1 MSLRDEDRLLRRTPT
16 QAQSN
21 NRSQRPAM
29 PVHAPTAG
37 HSRSRR
43 LQENRAG
50 APAKQQG
57 AAGSPVRVQRRGVCW
72 GTGRSRRASRPCIRQ
87 QPVQRRKLC
96 PQGGGGSRVARRGA
110 PRPSRCG
117 HLGSRRFG
125 VQGLLAGR
133 RIVLRHPASTTLGL
147 KQVCSVA
154 LPDCRGV
161 GPASR

>member
-57 AAGSPVRVQRRGVCW
+57 AAGSPVRVQRTLGSLL
-72 GTGRSRRASRPCIRQ
+72 GHRAQ
-87 QPVQRRKLC
+87 
-96 PQGGGGSRVARRGA
+96 PQGQSAMHQAAACAAPHIVPSGGRREQSGTERGA
-110 PRPSRCG
+110 SAKQVW
-117 HLGSRRFG
+117 SFG
-125 VQGLLAGR
+125 VQEVWGSGVAGR
-133 RIVLRHPASTTLGL
+133 
-147 KQVCSVA
+147 
-154 LPDCRGV
+154 
-161 GPASR
+161 